1 MGKGYSMTQE
11 SFWIMRTFNPLFF
24 ACFGFFIALLIAASL
39 ILRKRSEKAKKIVL
53 ITACIVTF
61 VGFFVYKYFLSIDT
75 EYDKLVIETRGGFTW
90 WAELPLQLCNINMMI
105 IPIAVAIK
113 NRPLMSFSFFLAPL
127 GALMALMFPAV
138 GFTDC
143 SIWLPRMLG
152 FYGTH
157 FMIIIEALALVTFGF
172 YRPKFKDLP
181 KTILTLII
189 LLFVITDF
197 NVLLI
202 KTGLYE
208 RANYFFTM
216 EPEGISI
223 LEMFWKWI
231 PYPFIYLQPGA
242 IILGVYMSIVTA
254 PFAIADAI
262 RKKKA

>member
-1 MGKGYSMTQE
+1 MTKE

-24 ACFGFFIALLIAASL
+24 ACFAFFIALLVVVSL
-39 ILRKRSEKAKKIVL
+39 ILKNRSEKTKRVVL
-53 ITACIVTF
+53 IVTCILTF
-61 VGFFVYKYFLSIDT
+61 IGFFVYKYFLSIDT

-105 IPIAVAIK
+105 IPIAVALK

-127 GALMALMFPAV
+127 GALLALMSPAV
-138 GFTDC
+138 GFDGY

-181 KTILTLII
+181 KTVLTLVI
-189 LLFVITDF
+189 LMLVITGINF
-197 NVLLI
+197 LLI
-202 KTGLYE
+202 KTGLYN

-216 EPEGISI
+216 EHEGISI
-223 LEMFWKWI
+223 LKLFWSWI
-231 PYPFIYLQPGA
+231 PYPVVYLLPGA
-242 IILGVYMSIVTA
+242 VILAVYMLLVTT
-254 PFAIADAI
+254 PFAIADKI
-262 RKKKA
+262 KKKKAC

>member
-1 MGKGYSMTQE
+1 
-11 SFWIMRTFNPLFF
+11 
-24 ACFGFFIALLIAASL
+24 
-39 ILRKRSEKAKKIVL
+39 
-53 ITACIVTF
+53 
-61 VGFFVYKYFLSIDT
+61 
-75 EYDKLVIETRGGFTW
+75 
-90 WAELPLQLCNINMMI
+90 MI

-242 IILGVYMSIVTA
+242 VILGVYMSLVTT

-262 RKKKA
+262 KKKKA

>member
-1 MGKGYSMTQE
+1 MTKE

-24 ACFGFFIALLIAASL
+24 ACFAFFIALLVVVSL
-39 ILRKRSEKAKKIVL
+39 ILKNRSDKTKRVVL
-53 ITACIVTF
+53 IVTCILTF
-61 VGFFVYKYFLSIDT
+61 IGFFVYKYFLSIDT

-105 IPIAVAIK
+105 IPIAVALK

-127 GALMALMFPAV
+127 GALLALMSPAV
-138 GFTDC
+138 GFDGY

-181 KTILTLII
+181 KTVLTLVI
-189 LLFVITDF
+189 LMLVITGINF
-197 NVLLI
+197 LLI
-202 KTGLYE
+202 KTGLYN

-216 EPEGISI
+216 EHEGISI
-223 LEMFWKWI
+223 LKLFWSWI
-231 PYPFIYLQPGA
+231 PYPVVYLLPGA
-242 IILGVYMSIVTA
+242 VILAVYMLLVTT
-254 PFAIADAI
+254 PFAIADKI
-262 RKKKA
+262 KKKKAC

>member
-1 MGKGYSMTQE
+1 MTNE

-24 ACFGFFIALLIAASL
+24 TCFAFFIALLVIASL
-39 ILRKRSEKAKKIVL
+39 ILRNRSEKAKKIVL
-53 ITACIVTF
+53 ITACVLTF
-61 VGFFVYKYFLSIDT
+61 IGFFVYKYFLSLDT
-75 EYDKLVIETRGGFTW
+75 EYDKLVIETRGGFSW

-242 IILGVYMSIVTA
+242 VILGVYMSLVTT

-262 RKKKA
+262 KKKKA

>member
-1 MGKGYSMTQE
+1 MTQD

-24 ACFGFFIALLIAASL
+24 ATFAAFIALLVIASL
-39 ILRKRSEKAKKIVL
+39 LVKNRSEKTKKIVL
-53 ITACIVTF
+53 ITACVVTF
-61 VGFFVYKYFLSIDT
+61 IGFFVYKYFLSIDT
-75 EYDKLVIETRGGFTW
+75 EYDKLVIETRGGFSW

-254 PFAIADAI
+254 PFAIVDAI